1 METIDNDVRI
11 TINLTD
17 LVNIRCDVLDLDT
30 DDLDDYDRERIVNN
44 LRTTLTWDTLYYMI
58 DQTLLEEVGKGET
71 HYGEI
76 QPEPG
81 REAWLNEIEKNKK
94 QFEMVDLV
102 APAWTI
108 QVPRRIQK

>member
-17 LVNIRCDVLDLDT
+17 LVNIRAAVLELDYEDLDT
-30 DDLDDYDRERIVNN
+30 CDRENITNE

-58 DQTLLEEVGKGET
+58 DNSLLEYSGKANN

-81 REAWLNEIEKNKK
+81 REAYLNQIEKNKK

-102 APAWTI
+102 SPAWTI
-108 QVPRRIQK
+108 QVPRRIK

>member
-17 LVNIRCDVLDLDT
+17 LVNIRVNVLDLEDE
-30 DDLDDYDRERIVNN
+30 LDETARETITNG
-44 LRTTLTWDTLYYMI
+44 LRTRLTWDTLYYMI
-58 DQTLLEEVGKGET
+58 DNELLEYVGKGET

-108 QVPRRIQK
+108 QVPRRIKK

>member
-30 DDLDDYDRERIVNN
+30 DDLDDYDRERIVNQ

-58 DQTLLEEVGKGET
+58 DNCLLEEVGRSEN

-81 REAWLNEIEKNKK
+81 REEYLNQIEKNKK
-94 QFEMVDLV
+94 QFEMVDLDGGS
-102 APAWTI
+102 WTI
-108 QVPRRIQK
+108 QVPVRKKK